1 MAFNIRSKGK
11 LDERLTWTFN
21 LYDLDNNG
29 QIDKKELKK
38 MFEML
43 FSMLNVD
50 KKDERYNVDKR
61 VDDVLSKF
69 DSSGDKKLSL
79 EEFVHG
85 VKNDE
90 PLRKLLLEHQLE

>member
-11 LDERLTWTFN
+11 LDERLAWTFN
-21 LYDLDNNG
+21 LYDLDSNG

-43 FSMLNVD
+43 FSMLNID
-50 KKDERYNVDKR
+50 KKDERYNVEKR
-61 VDDVLSKF
+61 VEDVLSKF

-85 VKNDE
+85 VKSDE
-90 PLRKLLLEHQLE
+90 PLRKLLLEHHLE